1 MVTDR
6 QKVCKC
12 GANVAEFLND
22 VSILEANL
30 RIVKVENSDV
40 YIPAF
45 KESVNSIYRNVNK
58 IEDDCNI
65 DANVVKWSY
74 SDIFNKIDKAETIKD
89 QKKFD
94 LITSDML
101 TDLSRIRYGVVQ
113 KVKDCSK

>member
-6 QKVCKC
+6 QKVCRC

-58 IEDDCNI
+58 IEDDCSI

-74 SDIFNKIDKAETIKD
+74 SDIFNKIDRVETIKD
-89 QKKFD
+89 PKKFD
-94 LITSDML
+94 LITSDIL